1 MTRIFCEN
9 FVSRFGTESFVVE
22 LALLYEM
29 KIHEVIRIPDGSSIQ
44 VLSEPQYHEKLLPC
58 LIFEFEN

>member
-1 MTRIFCEN
+1 MKILFLDL
-9 FVSRFGTESFVVE
+9 E
-22 LALLYEM
+22 LRVLWSSWPFLYEI